1 MLLSIYIW
9 GLINTIGIQ
18 HSFCQVIKTIS
29 VEFTREYS
37 ESNTKEIIK
46 GKIYYRAP
54 SKTVIKIENPIVQ
67 WMILEGK
74 EMIIYYPD
82 DKKAFRIISTWN
94 PFSMPF
100 FQAFV
105 GVVKEDY
112 GLTEL
117 GYTLANYETND
128 NSLISHWNPPKNLS
142 KFLGEFIL
150 EFKDNKI
157 IRVELRNA
165 KGKTLSK
172 SLYKNHIL
180 YGATYFPLEIFT
192 IKYLKSGSTFER
204 IVYRNP
210 QFNSSL
216 PQEVIDFKIPAD
228 IKVKEVKW

>member
-1 MLLSIYIW
+1 MAIISTT
-9 GLINTIGIQ
+9 GAEHT
-18 HSFCQVIKTIS
+18 FCQVIKTIS

-37 ESNTKEIIK
+37 EDKTKEIIK

-54 SKTVIKIENPIVQ
+54 SKTVIKVENPIYQ
-67 WMILEGK
+67 WMILEDK

-82 DKKAFRIISTWN
+82 DKKAFRIINSWN

-100 FQAFV
+100 FQAFI

-157 IRVELRNA
+157 IRAELRNA

-180 YGATYFPLEIFT
+180 YGATYFPLEISI
-192 IKYLKSGSTFER
+192 IKYLKSGSTFEK
-204 IVYRNP
+204 IIYRNP

-216 PQEVIDFKIPAD
+216 PLEVVDFKIPAD
-228 IKVKEVKW
+228 VKVKKVKW

>member
-1 MLLSIYIW
+1 VIPIW
-9 GLINTIGIQ
+9 IVIITIGAEY
-18 HSFCQVIKTIS
+18 SFCQTIKTIS

-37 ESNTKEIIK
+37 EDNKKEIIK
-46 GKIYYRAP
+46 GKIHYQAP
-54 SKTVIKIENPIVQ
+54 SKTVIHITDPINQ
-67 WMILEGK
+67 WMILEDK

-82 DKKAFRIISTWN
+82 DKKAFHIISTWN

-128 NSLISHWNPPKNLS
+128 NSLISHWNPPKNLA
-142 KFLGEFIL
+142 KLLGEIIL

-157 IRVELRNA
+157 IRVELRNPN
-165 KGKTLSK
+165 GKTISK
-172 SLYKNHIL
+172 SLYKNHTL
-180 YGATYFPLEIFT
+180 YGATYFPLEIST
-192 IKYLKSGSTFER
+192 IKYMKSGAAFEE

-210 QFNSSL
+210 QFNSPL
-216 PQEVIDFKIPAD
+216 PKEVLDFKIPAH
-228 IKVKEVKW
+228 IKVKEIKW